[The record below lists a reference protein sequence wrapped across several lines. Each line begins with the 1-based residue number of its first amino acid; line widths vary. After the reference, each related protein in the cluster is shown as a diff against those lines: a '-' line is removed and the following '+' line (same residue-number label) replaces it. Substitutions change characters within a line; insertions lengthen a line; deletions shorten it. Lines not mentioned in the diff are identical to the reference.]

1 MHRFGVA
8 KRSLLTLHLRRK
20 HSRGVRRMRTQ
31 LTSRLQ
37 ASWLAVRARASSS
50 PARRRARVSLEH
62 LYGLLGYIRT
72 PCRRSSHNPGSGKMI
87 MKRQVVI
94 CVIVSLLGT
103 ALSDSDWIDGM
114 TGSETY
120 DDTIQPAIQTAT
132 HDQATDQSERP
143 NVHRYGILLQTLSDL
158 ANNVEQCGWGLVHVA
173 QLITRNLT

>member
-1 MHRFGVA
+1 
-8 KRSLLTLHLRRK
+8 
-20 HSRGVRRMRTQ
+20 
-31 LTSRLQ
+31 
-37 ASWLAVRARASSS
+37 
-50 PARRRARVSLEH
+50 
-62 LYGLLGYIRT
+62 
-72 PCRRSSHNPGSGKMI
+72 MI

-114 TGSETY
+114 TKSETY

-158 ANNVEQCGWGLVHVA
+158 ANNVEQC
-173 QLITRNLT
+173 